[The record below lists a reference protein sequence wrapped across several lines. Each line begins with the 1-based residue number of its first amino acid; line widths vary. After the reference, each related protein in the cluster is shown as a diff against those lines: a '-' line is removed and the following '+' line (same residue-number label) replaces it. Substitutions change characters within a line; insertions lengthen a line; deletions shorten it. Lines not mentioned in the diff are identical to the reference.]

1 MVEKRTFL
9 QSLESIA
16 RFVMKFILHLFNKF
30 EVTMNNIKNVF
41 SIKDLENLSGIKA
54 HTIRIWEKRYDILQP
69 MRTDTNIR
77 LYDLASLQKLLNI
90 TLLHDYGYKIS
101 KIATYPQ
108 DKIPSLVREIISNKT
123 AKSHAISELKMS
135 MMNFDQELF
144 FNTYNWLI
152 AEKSFKEIFHQ
163 VFIPLMNE
171 LGLLWQSDTI
181 TPAHEHFISYLIK
194 QKLLVNTE
202 KLQVLKPSKTDKVFV
217 LSLPMNEIHELG
229 LMYLN
234 YEILLQGY
242 KTIYLGESMPVD
254 NLKHLKKHFDSI
266 VYVSYLT
273 VQPER
278 DLLDGYINKMSEELV
293 DDTTELWYIGR
304 MVEFIKRDGLSENI
318 SIFDSIG
325 DLVNQI

>member
-1 MVEKRTFL
+1 
-9 QSLESIA
+9 
-16 RFVMKFILHLFNKF
+16 MKS
-30 EVTMNNIKNVF
+30 VF
-41 SIKDLENLSGIKA
+41 SIKDLENLSGVKA
-54 HTIRIWEKRYDILQP
+54 HTIRIWEKRYNILQP

-123 AKSHAISELKMS
+123 AKSHAISEFKMA

-152 AEKSFKEIFHQ
+152 AEKSFKEIFLQ

-194 QKLLVNTE
+194 QKLLINTE
-202 KLQVLKPSKTDKVFV
+202 KLQVLKQTKKDKVFV

-234 YEILLQGY
+234 YEILLLGY
-242 KTIYLGESMPVD
+242 KTIYLGESMPIS
-254 NLKHLKKHFDSI
+254 NLKDIKRHFNSI
-266 VYVSYLT
+266 IFVSYLT

-278 DLLDGYINKMSEELV
+278 DMLDGYIQKMAEELL
-293 DDTTELWYIGR
+293 DENTELWYAGR
-304 MVEFIKRDGLSENI
+304 LVEFINKEGLSDRI
-318 SIFDSIG
+318 SIFNSISE
-325 DLVNQI
+325 LVDGI

>member
-1 MVEKRTFL
+1 
-9 QSLESIA
+9 
-16 RFVMKFILHLFNKF
+16 
-30 EVTMNNIKNVF
+30 MNNIKNVF

-123 AKSHAISELKMS
+123 AKSHAISELKMA

-234 YEILLQGY
+234 YEILLEGY
-242 KTIYLGESMPVD
+242 RTIFLGESMPID
-254 NLKHLKKHFDSI
+254 NLKDLKKNFDSI

-278 DLLDGYINKMSEELV
+278 DILDSYIQKMSEELI
-293 DDTTELWYIGR
+293 DDSTELWFIGR
-304 MVEFIKRDGLSENI
+304 QTEFINRERLSDKI
-318 SIFDSIG
+318 TIFSSINE
-325 DLVNQI
+325 LVSQI

>member
-1 MVEKRTFL
+1 
-9 QSLESIA
+9 
-16 RFVMKFILHLFNKF
+16 
-30 EVTMNNIKNVF
+30 MNNIKTIF

-108 DKIPSLVREIISNKT
+108 DKIPALVREIISTKNVKN
-123 AKSHAISELKMS
+123 HAISAFKMA
-135 MMNFDQELF
+135 MINFDQELF

-163 VFIPLMNE
+163 VFIPLLNE

-202 KLQVLKPSKTDKVFV
+202 KLQVLKQTKFEKVFV
-217 LSLPMNEIHELG
+217 LSLPLNEIHELG

-234 YEILLQGY
+234 YEILLNGY
-242 KTIYLGESMPVD
+242 KTIYLGESMPIE
-254 NLKHLKKHFDSI
+254 NLKDLKKHFNSI
-266 VYVSYLT
+266 VFVSYLT

-278 DLLDGYINKMSEELV
+278 DSVNEYVTKMTDELV
-293 DDTTELWYIGR
+293 DDTTELWFAGR
-304 MVEFIKRDGLSENI
+304 LVEFINREGLSDKI
-318 SIFDSIG
+318 SIFDTISE
-325 DLVNQI
+325 LVDEI

>member
-1 MVEKRTFL
+1 M
-9 QSLESIA
+9 
-16 RFVMKFILHLFNKF
+16 
-30 EVTMNNIKNVF
+30 MNNVKNVF

-108 DKIPSLVREIISNKT
+108 DKIPSLVREIISSKT
-123 AKSHAISELKMS
+123 AKSHAISAFKMA

-152 AEKSFKEIFHQ
+152 ADKSFKEVFHE

-202 KLQVLKPSKTDKVFV
+202 KLQVLKQTKFDKVFI

-234 YEILLQGY
+234 YEILLNGY
-242 KTIYLGESMPVD
+242 KTIYLGESMPIE
-254 NLKHLKKHFDSI
+254 NLKDLKKHFNSI
-266 VYVSYLT
+266 VFVSYLT

-278 DLLDGYINKMSEELV
+278 DSINEYVAKMTNELV
-293 DDTTELWYIGR
+293 DDTTELWFAGR
-304 MVEFIKRDGLSENI
+304 LVEFIKREGLSDKI
-318 SIFDSIG
+318 SIFDSISE
-325 DLVNQI
+325 LVDKI

>member
-1 MVEKRTFL
+1 M
-9 QSLESIA
+9 I
-16 RFVMKFILHLFNKF
+16 
-30 EVTMNNIKNVF
+30 NNIKSMF

-108 DKIPSLVREIISNKT
+108 EKRPSLVREIISSKT
-123 AKSHAISELKMS
+123 AKSHAISEFKMA

-152 AEKSFKEIFHQ
+152 AEKSFKEVFHQ
-163 VFIPLMNE
+163 VFIPLLDE

-194 QKLLVNTE
+194 QKVLVNTE
-202 KLQVLKPSKTDKVFV
+202 KLQVLKPTKTDKIFV

-242 KTIYLGESMPVD
+242 KTVFLGESMPIN
-254 NLKHLKKHFDSI
+254 NLKDLKKHFNSI
-266 VYVSYLT
+266 VFISYMT

-278 DLLDGYINKMSEELV
+278 DMLDSYIQKMSVELL
-293 DDTTELWYIGR
+293 DDTTEVWFIGR
-304 MVEFIKRDGLSENI
+304 LVEFIKKEGLSDRI
-318 SIFDSIG
+318 TIFSSITE
-325 DLVNQI
+325 LVDQI

>member
-1 MVEKRTFL
+1 LFIKFRQMV
-9 QSLESIA
+9 
-16 RFVMKFILHLFNKF
+16 
-30 EVTMNNIKNVF
+30 NNIKSVF

-54 HTIRIWEKRYDILQP
+54 HTIRIWEKRYNILQP

-123 AKSHAISELKMS
+123 AKSHAISEFKMA

-152 AEKSFKEIFHQ
+152 AEKSFKEIFLQ

-194 QKLLVNTE
+194 QKLLINTE
-202 KLQVLKPSKTDKVFV
+202 KLQVLKQTKKDKVFV

-234 YEILLQGY
+234 YEILLLGY
-242 KTIYLGESMPVD
+242 KTIYLGESMPIS
-254 NLKHLKKHFDSI
+254 NLKDIKRHFNSI
-266 VYVSYLT
+266 IFVSYLT

-278 DLLDGYINKMSEELV
+278 DMLDGYIQKMAEELL
-293 DDTTELWYIGR
+293 DENTELWYTGR
-304 MVEFIKRDGLSENI
+304 LVEFINKEGLSDKI
-318 SIFDSIG
+318 SVFNSISE
-325 DLVNQI
+325 LVDGI

>member
-1 MVEKRTFL
+1 
-9 QSLESIA
+9 
-16 RFVMKFILHLFNKF
+16 
-30 EVTMNNIKNVF
+30 MNNIKNVF

-54 HTIRIWEKRYDILQP
+54 HTIRIWEKRYNVLKP

-77 LYDLASLQKLLNI
+77 LYDLPSLQKLLNI

-101 KIATYPQ
+101 KIATYSE
-108 DKIPSLVREIISNKT
+108 DKIPSLVREIISSKT
-123 AKSHAISELKMS
+123 AKSHAISDFKMA

-144 FNTYNWLI
+144 FTTYNWLI

-202 KLQVLKPSKTDKVFV
+202 KLQVLKQTKKDKVFV

-229 LMYLN
+229 LMYLH
-234 YEILLQGY
+234 YEILLNGY
-242 KTIYLGESMPVD
+242 KSIYLGESMPIE
-254 NLKHLKKHFDSI
+254 NLKDLKRHYDAI
-266 VYVSYLT
+266 VFVSYLT

-278 DLLDGYINKMSEELV
+278 DSIDTYINEMTSQLV
-293 DDTTELWYIGR
+293 DENTELWFTGR
-304 MVEFIKRDGLSENI
+304 QVEFIQKENLSDKI
-318 SIFDSIG
+318 SIFTSISE
-325 DLVNQI
+325 LVSLL

>member
-1 MVEKRTFL
+1 M
-9 QSLESIA
+9 
-16 RFVMKFILHLFNKF
+16 
-30 EVTMNNIKNVF
+30 MNNIKSVF

-108 DKIPSLVREIISNKT
+108 EKIPSLVREIISTKN
-123 AKSHAISELKMS
+123 AKNHAISAFKMA

-181 TPAHEHFISYLIK
+181 TPAHEHFVSYLIK

-202 KLQVLKPSKTDKVFV
+202 KLQVLKQTKFDKVFV
-217 LSLPMNEIHELG
+217 LSLPLNEIHELG

-234 YEILLQGY
+234 YEILLNGY
-242 KTIYLGESMPVD
+242 KTIYLGESMPIE
-254 NLKHLKKHFDSI
+254 NLKDLKKHFNSI
-266 VYVSYLT
+266 VFVSYMT

-278 DLLDGYINKMSEELV
+278 DSVNDYVAKMTHELV
-293 DDTTELWYIGR
+293 DDNTELWLTGR
-304 MVEFIKRDGLSENI
+304 LVEFINKDELSDKI
-318 SIFDSIG
+318 SIFDSISELI
-325 DLVNQI
+325 DRI